1 MRYSFYYDQLD
12 DVMYDFLRT
21 CCNCWDFDHLLENF
35 TQGVGCLLNEI
46 GIAFADDPDEN
57 DPTQIRDFPE
67 LEGFEGVEIYC
78 NFGDEIM
85 VGYQK
90 FYDALE
96 LYVFDHIKNKDQ
108 NYRDTMIGYLKKIKQ
123 RYHLK
128 GYTGKKDFQEFFQ
141 YLETERMYQIQEKAS
156 AEAID
161 QLVESVYP
169 ARLPAAYLEF
179 MRYTGTGEYW
189 KGAKYA
195 IHEVPSLRE
204 TAEKILDRYKFPQKL
219 QKNDFVFWIHENE
232 NMFYFFRL
240 DEGDNPAVYCYRAYF
255 IYYKNNNLEKF
266 EKCGES
272 FVDFIIDPYINR
284 IPNF

>member
-1 MRYSFYYDQLD
+1 
-12 DVMYDFLRT
+12 
-21 CCNCWDFDHLLENF
+21 
-35 TQGVGCLLNEI
+35 
-46 GIAFADDPDEN
+46 
-57 DPTQIRDFPE
+57 
-67 LEGFEGVEIYC
+67 
-78 NFGDEIM
+78 
-85 VGYQK
+85 
-90 FYDALE
+90 
-96 LYVFDHIKNKDQ
+96 
-108 NYRDTMIGYLKKIKQ
+108 
-123 RYHLK
+123 
-128 GYTGKKDFQEFFQ
+128 
-141 YLETERMYQIQEKAS
+141 MYQIQEKAS